1 MRPSGTSNKTQ
12 ILLGCSGVR
21 TMEKCKRI
29 LIVMTGLAVLAM
41 CQGCSSYADK
51 KRAAKMKWEKV
62 SAKARAAVAKD
73 LFKNGRYEEARTTVQ
88 QCLAS
93 DPELADGHLVMGK
106 LHYLDGRIVAAHN
119 SMTTAVEYDE
129 DLDQAWYWLGEIAQ
143 HNKQPATALE
153 CYGRAVD
160 LQPVNTDYIIA
171 VVQTYAAQGQYEDAL
186 DLLEEKMAMLP
197 GDVRLKVTA
206 ADILQRLGKTAQAI
220 SAYNRAFLL
229 EPDNIVVAEALAYCY
244 ITDEQWDQA
253 VRIFEKIS
261 TSVDGEKKTACLQML
276 ALCCMNAGEY
286 GRAVTY
292 YDKLSVSQRDNE
304 EIWLQMAQAA
314 LGAGA
319 AKRASTCAARAL
331 SLRPGW
337 ADAIAVQG
345 CTQYLES
352 DYDAAVET
360 FSRITASRKMGGFAW
375 LMSGRCYQQL
385 GRKDLADIAYA
396 KASSLNPESRL
407 ASLLMSN

>member
-1 MRPSGTSNKTQ
+1 
-12 ILLGCSGVR
+12 
-21 TMEKCKRI
+21 
-29 LIVMTGLAVLAM
+29 
-41 CQGCSSYADK
+41 
-51 KRAAKMKWEKV
+51 
-62 SAKARAAVAKD
+62 
-73 LFKNGRYEEARTTVQ
+73 
-88 QCLAS
+88 
-93 DPELADGHLVMGK
+93 
-106 LHYLDGRIVAAHN
+106 
-119 SMTTAVEYDE
+119 MTTAVEYDE

-143 HNKQPATALE
+143 HNKQPDQAME
-153 CYGRAVD
+153 YYDRAIR
-160 LQPVNTDYIIA
+160 LKPVNTDYIIA
-171 VVQTYAAQGQYEDAL
+171 VVQTYTAQGQYDEAL

-197 GDVRLKVTA
+197 GDVQLKVTA

-229 EPDNIVVAEALAYCY
+229 EPDNIAVAEALAYCY

-253 VRIFEKIS
+253 IGIFEKIS

-304 EIWLQMAQAA
+304 ELWLQMSQAA

-345 CTQYLES
+345 CVQYLNN
-352 DYDAAVET
+352 DYDTAIRT
-360 FSRITASRKMGGFAW
+360 FGRLTANRKIGGFAW

-407 ASLLMSN
+407 VSLLAKNL